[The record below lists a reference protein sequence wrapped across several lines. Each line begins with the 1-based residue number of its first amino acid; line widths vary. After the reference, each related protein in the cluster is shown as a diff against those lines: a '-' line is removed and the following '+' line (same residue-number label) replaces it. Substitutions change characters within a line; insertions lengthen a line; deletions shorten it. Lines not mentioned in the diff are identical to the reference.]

1 MRKIEKE
8 TYARILEH
16 GTDAERL
23 LSSIGDEL
31 SRTERY
37 NSRAL
42 REVVSGIKTAIWN
55 FKASVYVTAKI
66 RNEMLTAPLQE
77 KK

>member
-1 MRKIEKE
+1 MRKLEKE
-8 TYARILEH
+8 TYAKVLEH

-23 LSSIGDEL
+23 LASIGDVL
-31 SRTERY
+31 SQTERF

-42 REVVSGIKTAIWN
+42 REVVSGIKTAILN
-55 FKASVYVTAKI
+55 FNATAFVTAKI

>member
-31 SRTERY
+31 SKTERY

-55 FKASVYVTAKI
+55 FKASVYVTAQI
-66 RNEMLTAPLQE
+66 RSEMLTAPL
-77 KK
+77 KAK

>member
-1 MRKIEKE
+1 MRKLEKE

-42 REVVSGIKTAIWN
+42 REVVSGIKTAILN
-55 FKASVYVTAKI
+55 FKASVYVTARI
-66 RNEMLTAPLQE
+66 RSEMLTAPLQE